1 MAITENARWRSPKTR
16 DGDHRK
22 RGITIT
28 ENAHRDRRSD
38 QSRVS

>member
-28 ENAHRDRRSD
+28 ENAHRDRRSN
-38 QSRVS
+38 QSA